1 MSVLFHRLIGIC
13 ARISRGA
20 VRRVNAGAA
29 VILVCTVVPAGAVDF
44 SKPLE
49 VICNTS
55 AVQLDT
61 NPFQSSQGEIRL
73 KLQPV
78 ADGQEKSNKTAGG
91 WVVGAVEDAH
101 ASSFAIAASK
111 DCAPDCPVT
120 LGNDGYQLWLPE
132 PKALTQL
139 NDDETL
145 VLISLNAKTL
155 ELKASSFR
163 KKQLAGL
170 ERGECKLVGAEVVPS
185 PETSDKKAAT
195 DQPAETSV
203 PDKGS
208 AKPNSSEE
216 AETKQ

>member
-1 MSVLFHRLIGIC
+1 MSVLFDRFIKRRAQL
-13 ARISRGA
+13 SSGA
-20 VRRVNAGAA
+20 VRRVRVGATLIA
-29 VILVCTVVPAGAVDF
+29 VCAPMPAGAVDF

-78 ADGQEKSNKTAGG
+78 AKSPEKSNKTAGG

-101 ASSFAIAASK
+101 DSSFAIAASK
-111 DCAPDCPVT
+111 DCKPDCPVT

-170 ERGECKLVGAEVVPS
+170 ERGECELVGAENVPS
-185 PETSDKKAAT
+185 PETSDEKVAT
-195 DQPAETSV
+195 DQSAETSV

-208 AKPNSSEE
+208 EKPNSPEE